1 MNNKVTLKKL
11 SLLNF
16 KGIKNLTIDFDNN
29 TNIYGDNGTGKTSVF
44 DAFTW
49 LLFGKDSTDRKDFE
63 LKTLDKNNEVIPKI
77 DHEVAAEIE
86 VNGELTTLKR
96 VFREKW
102 VKTKGALESEFSG
115 NETLYYWNEVPLSM
129 KEYGNKVS
137 EILDEKVFK
146 LITSPTAFNSLKWQ
160 DRRDVLVKI
169 AGDISDAELAQGND
183 EYIQLVSQL
192 TNKTLDEYK
201 KQIAATIKKAKDDI
215 KMIPTR
221 IDEVER
227 SKPEAVDARVMHA
240 QISEKESLIQNI
252 DNQLTDRSA
261 AFDVVI
267 NKRNANQDEIFKLKT
282 KINTINFE
290 IAEKAK
296 NEAKSGD
303 SKADQ
308 IQKQINDKKSNEL
321 QPAEQKMIRLKSEK
335 STLETSI
342 SSYEKTIQ
350 DKRELWNVENA
361 KNFVFSDENAV
372 CPCCERPL
380 DASTVETQKAE
391 LQTKFNTNKK
401 SILDAIN
408 AEGKAIADKKANA
421 LSELSEVNGRIAS
434 GETFIKETAGAI
446 SILEKELED
455 QKKDELITSLDPQ
468 DLIAKYTS
476 ENEDLKDLKVQ
487 VAALEAKTFELP
499 DPNDQNDLR
508 TQKQTINSE
517 IQVLRD
523 SLQAN
528 EQIQTANNR
537 IAELEREEKMLAQS
551 IADIEKTQYTIDN
564 FIKLKVDTIEDRI
577 NEKFS
582 FVKFRLFEKQI
593 NGALVECCDALIN
606 GVPFSDANT
615 ASKINAG
622 IDIINTLCEFYNVSA
637 PIIIDNRESVVTLID
652 STSQIVNLFVSPED
666 KKLRISC

>member
-63 LKTLDKNNEVIPKI
+63 LKTLDLNNEVIPKI
-77 DHEVAAEIE
+77 DHEVSAEIE

-115 NETLYYWNEVPLSM
+115 NETLYYWNDVPLSM

-169 AGDISDAELAQGND
+169 AGDISDADLAEGND
-183 EYIQLVSQL
+183 EYMALVAQL
-192 TNKTLDEYK
+192 TNKTLEEYK

-215 KMIPTR
+215 KLIPTR
-221 IDEVER
+221 IDEVDR
-227 SKPEAVDARVMHA
+227 SKPEAVDADNIYA
-240 QISEKESLIQNI
+240 TIAFKEEEIQNI
-252 DNQLTDRSA
+252 ENQLTDRSA
-261 AFDVVI
+261 AFDEVI

-282 KINTINFE
+282 KINTTNFE

-303 SKADQ
+303 SKADR

-321 QPAEQKMIRLKSEK
+321 QPAEQKLIRLKSEK

-361 KNFVFSDENAV
+361 KNFVFSDDNAV

-380 DASTVETQKAE
+380 DASTVEHQKAE

-401 SILDAIN
+401 SILDSIN
-408 AEGKAIADKKANA
+408 AEGKVIADKKANVI
-421 LSELSEVNGRIAS
+421 SELNEVIIRIAS
-434 GETFIKETAGAI
+434 GEAFIKETTDAI
-446 SILEKELED
+446 STLETELKTAKSEAAAPVSV
-455 QKKDELITSLDPQ
+455 DE
-468 DLIAKYTS
+468 LIAKYTS
-476 ENEDLKDLKVQ
+476 ESAELVTLKEQ
-487 VAALEAKTFELP
+487 VGMLEAKVFELP

-517 IQVLRD
+517 IQVLRN

-537 IAELEREEKMLAQS
+537 ISELQKEEKMLAQS

-593 NGALVECCDALIN
+593 NGALIECCDALVN
-606 GVPFSDANT
+606 GVPISDANT
-615 ASKINAG
+615 ASRINAG

-637 PIIIDNRESVVTLID
+637 PIIIDNRESVVKLID
-652 STSQIVNLFVSPED
+652 SPSQIVNLFVSPED
-666 KKLRISC
+666 KKLRIA

>member
-63 LKTLDKNNEVIPKI
+63 LKTLDIYNEVIPKI
-77 DHEVAAEIE
+77 DHEVSAEIE

-169 AGDISDAELAQGND
+169 AGDISDADLAEGND
-183 EYIQLVSQL
+183 EYMQLVSQL

-221 IDEVER
+221 IDEVDR
-227 SKPEAVDARVMHA
+227 SKPEAVDATVVNA
-240 QISEKESLIQNI
+240 QISEKEALIQNI

-261 AFDVVI
+261 AFDEVI

-308 IQKQINDKKSNEL
+308 IQKLINDKKSNEL
-321 QPAEQKMIRLKSEK
+321 QPAEQKLIRLKSEK

-361 KNFVFSDENAV
+361 KNFVFSDDNAV

-380 DASTVETQKAE
+380 DASTIETQKAE
-391 LQTKFNTNKK
+391 LQTNFNTNKK
-401 SILDAIN
+401 SILDGIN
-408 AEGKAIADKKANA
+408 ADGKAISDKRINA
-421 LSELSEVNGRIAS
+421 VNELREVNGRIAS
-434 GETFIKETAGAI
+434 GEAFIKETTEAI
-446 SILEKELED
+446 STLEAELDSTKSEA
-455 QKKDELITSLDPQ
+455 ITPASAD
-468 DLIAKYTS
+468 DLIAKYTAES
-476 ENEDLKDLKVQ
+476 AELFTLKEQ
-487 VAALEAKTFELP
+487 VGILEAKTFDLP
-499 DPNDQNDLR
+499 DQAENNDLR
-508 TQKQTINSE
+508 TQKQAINSE

-523 SLQAN
+523 SLKAN
-528 EQIQTANNR
+528 DQIQTANDR
-537 IAELEREEKMLAQS
+537 IAELQREESMLAQS

-564 FIKLKVDTIEDRI
+564 FIKLQVETIEQKV

-593 NGALVECCDALIN
+593 NGALIPCCDALIN

-622 IDIINTLCEFYNVSA
+622 IDIINTLCGFYNVSA
-637 PIIIDNRESVVTLID
+637 PIIIDNRESVVKLID
-652 STSQIVNLFVSPED
+652 SPSQIVNLFVSPED
-666 KKLRISC
+666 KKLRIA

>member
-16 KGIKNLTIDFDNN
+16 KGIKNLAIDFDNN
-29 TNIYGDNGTGKTSVF
+29 TNIYGDNGTGKTTIFDSVI
-44 DAFTW
+44 W

-63 LKTLDKNNEVIPKI
+63 LKTLDSNNEVIPKI
-77 DHEVAAEIE
+77 DHEVEGE
-86 VNGELTTLKR
+86 FNVNSESITFKR

-102 VKTKGALESEFSG
+102 VKTKGALESEFSA
-115 NETLYYWNEVPLSM
+115 NETLYYWNDVPMSQ
-129 KEYGNKVS
+129 KQYQEKVG
-137 EILDEKVFK
+137 ELIDEKVFK

-169 AGDISDAELAQGND
+169 AGDISDTDLAEGND
-183 EYIQLVSQL
+183 EYMALVAQL
-192 TNKTLDEYK
+192 TNKTLEEYK
-201 KQIAATIKKAKDDI
+201 KQIAATIKKSKDDI

-221 IDEVER
+221 IDEVDR
-227 SKPEAVDARVMHA
+227 SKPIAVDATVVNA
-240 QISEKESLIQNI
+240 EISKKESLIQNI
-252 DNQLTDRSA
+252 DDQLTDRSK
-261 AFDVVI
+261 AFDEVI
-267 NKRNANQDEIFKLKT
+267 NKRNANQDEVFKLKSQ
-282 KINTINFE
+282 INTINFE

-321 QPAEQKMIRLKSEK
+321 QPAEQKLIRLKSEK
-335 STLETSI
+335 LTLENTITNYDTSI
-342 SSYEKTIQ
+342 QEKRNQWGI
-350 DKRELWNVENA
+350 ENS
-361 KNFVFSDENAV
+361 KEFTFSDDKAV
-372 CPCCERPL
+372 CPCCDRAL
-380 DASTVETQKAE
+380 DASTIEATKAE
-391 LQTKFNTNKK
+391 LQSKFNSNKK
-401 SILDAIN
+401 SILDGIN
-408 AEGKAIADKKANA
+408 AEGKAISDKKENA
-421 LSELSEVNGRIAS
+421 VSELNEVIIRIAS
-434 GETFIKETAGAI
+434 GEAFTKETAEAI
-446 SILEKELED
+446 STLESELKTAKSEATTTVSVD
-455 QKKDELITSLDPQ
+455 
-468 DLIAKYTS
+468 DLIEKYTS
-476 ENEDLKDLKVQ
+476 ESEDLKKIKVQ

-508 TQKQTINSE
+508 TQKQTLNSE
-517 IQVLRD
+517 IQVLRN

-528 EQIQTANNR
+528 DQIQSANKR
-537 IAELEREEKMLAQS
+537 IAELQKEEKMLAQS

-593 NGALVECCDALIN
+593 NGALIECCDALIN

-637 PIIIDNRESVVTLID
+637 PIIIDNRESVVKLID
-652 STSQIVNLFVSPED
+652 SPSQIVNLFVSPED
-666 KKLRISC
+666 KKLRIA

>member
-1 MNNKVTLKKL
+1 MNSIILKSL

-16 KGIKNLTIDFDNN
+16 KGIKSLRVDFKNT
-29 TNIYGDNGTGKTSVF
+29 TNIFGDNGTGKTTLQ
-44 DAFTW
+44 DAFLW
-49 LLFGKDSTDRKDFE
+49 MLFGKDSTDRKDFE

-77 DHEVAAEIE
+77 DHEVSAEIE

-169 AGDISDAELAQGND
+169 AGEISDADLAKGNE
-183 EYIQLVSQL
+183 EYIALVAQL

-221 IDEVER
+221 IDEVDR
-227 SKPEAVDARVMHA
+227 SKPEAVDATVVNA
-240 QISEKESLIQNI
+240 EISKKESLIKNI
-252 DNQLTDRSA
+252 DDQLTDRSA
-261 AFDVVI
+261 AFDEVI
-267 NKRNANQDEIFKLKT
+267 NKRNANQDEVFKLKS

-321 QPAEQKMIRLKSEK
+321 QPAEQKLIRLKSEK
-335 STLETSI
+335 TTLENTISNYDTSI
-342 SSYEKTIQ
+342 QEKRSQWGI
-350 DKRELWNVENA
+350 ENA
-361 KNFVFSDENAV
+361 KEFTFSDDKAV
-372 CPCCERPL
+372 CPCCDRPL
-380 DASTVETQKAE
+380 DASTVETQKTE

-401 SILDAIN
+401 SILDGIN
-408 AEGKAIADKKANA
+408 AEGKAIADKKTNA
-421 LSELSEVNGRIAS
+421 VTELSEVNTRIGS
-434 GETFIKETAGAI
+434 GKAFIKETAEAI
-446 SILEKELED
+446 SILEKELEG
-455 QKKDELITSLDPQ
+455 QKKDEIITSLDPQ
-468 DLIAKYTS
+468 ELIAKYTS
-476 ENEDLKDLKVQ
+476 ENKDLKDLKVQ
-487 VAALEAKTFELP
+487 VAALEAKVFELP

-517 IQVLRD
+517 IQVLRN

-528 EQIQTANNR
+528 DQIQTANNR
-537 IAELEREEKMLAQS
+537 IVELQKEESMLAQL

-593 NGALVECCDALIN
+593 NGALIECCDALIN

-637 PIIIDNRESVVTLID
+637 PIIIDNRESVVKLID
-652 STSQIVNLFVSPED
+652 SPSQIVNLFVSPED

>member
-1 MNNKVTLKKL
+1 MNNKVTLRKL

-63 LKTLDKNNEVIPKI
+63 LKTLDSNNEVIPKI
-77 DHEVAAEIE
+77 DHEVSAEIE

-169 AGDISDAELAQGND
+169 AGDISDADLAEGNE

-221 IDEVER
+221 IDEVDR
-227 SKPEAVDARVMHA
+227 SKPEAVDADNIYA
-240 QISEKESLIQNI
+240 TIAYKEEEIQNI

-261 AFDVVI
+261 AFDEVI
-267 NKRNANQDEIFKLKT
+267 NKRNANQDEIFKLRT

-321 QPAEQKMIRLKSEK
+321 QPAEQKLIRLKSEK
-335 STLETSI
+335 LTLETSI

-361 KNFVFSDENAV
+361 KNFVFSDDNAV

-380 DASTVETQKAE
+380 DASTVENQKAE
-391 LQTKFNTNKK
+391 LQTKFNTNIKG
-401 SILDAIN
+401 ILDGIN
-408 AEGKAIADKKANA
+408 AEGKAISDKKANA
-421 LSELSEVNGRIAS
+421 VSELSEVNTRIAS
-434 GETFIKETAGAI
+434 GEAFIKETTETI
-446 SILEKELED
+446 SVLESELKTAKSEATTTVSVD
-455 QKKDELITSLDPQ
+455 

-476 ENEDLKDLKVQ
+476 ESSELFTLKEQ
-487 VAALEAKTFELP
+487 VGILEAKTFELP

-517 IQVLRD
+517 IQVLRN

-528 EQIQTANNR
+528 YQIQTANNR
-537 IAELEREEKMLAQS
+537 IAELQKEESMLAQA

-593 NGALVECCDALIN
+593 NGALIECCDALVN
-606 GVPFSDANT
+606 GVPISDANT
-615 ASKINAG
+615 ASRINAG

-637 PIIIDNRESVVTLID
+637 PIIIDNRESVVKLIE
-652 STSQIVNLFVSPED
+652 SPSQIVNLFVSPDD
-666 KKLRISC
+666 KKLRIA

>member
-63 LKTLDKNNEVIPKI
+63 LKTLDLNNEVIPKI
-77 DHEVAAEIE
+77 DHEVSAEVE

-169 AGDISDAELAQGND
+169 AGDISDADLAEGNE
-183 EYIQLVSQL
+183 EYMQLVSQL

-221 IDEVER
+221 IDEVDR
-227 SKPEAVDARVMHA
+227 SKPEAVDATVVNA

-261 AFDVVI
+261 AFDEVI

-303 SKADQ
+303 SKTDQ

-321 QPAEQKMIRLKSEK
+321 QSAEQKLIRLKSEK

-361 KNFVFSDENAV
+361 KNFVFSDDNAV

-380 DASTVETQKAE
+380 DASTIETQKAE

-401 SILDAIN
+401 SILDGIN

-421 LSELSEVNGRIAS
+421 GAELLEVNGRIAS
-434 GETFIKETAGAI
+434 GEAFIKETAEAI
-446 SILEKELED
+446 ATLETELKTAKSEPTD
-455 QKKDELITSLDPQ
+455 QVSVDG
-468 DLIAKYTS
+468 LIAKYTS
-476 ENEDLKDLKVQ
+476 ESAELFTLKEQ
-487 VAALEAKTFELP
+487 VAILEAKTFELP

-528 EQIQTANNR
+528 EQIQIANNR
-537 IAELEREEKMLAQS
+537 IAELQKEESMLAQS

-564 FIKLKVDTIEDRI
+564 FIKLQVETIEQKV

-593 NGALVECCDALIN
+593 NGALIPCCDALIN

-637 PIIIDNRESVVTLID
+637 PIIIDNRESVVKLID
-652 STSQIVNLFVSPED
+652 SPSQIVNLFVSPED
-666 KKLRISC
+666 KKLRIA

>member
-77 DHEVAAEIE
+77 DHEVFAEIE
-86 VNGELTTLKR
+86 VNSEPTTLR
-96 VFREKW
+96 RIFREKW

-169 AGDISDAELAQGND
+169 AGDISDADLAEGNE
-183 EYIQLVSQL
+183 EYIALVSQL
-192 TNKTLDEYK
+192 TNKSLDEYK

-227 SKPEAVDARVMHA
+227 SKPEAVDSTVVNG

-261 AFDVVI
+261 AFDEVI
-267 NKRNANQDEIFKLKT
+267 NKRNANQDEIFKLKS

-303 SKADQ
+303 SKAEQ
-308 IQKQINDKKSNEL
+308 IQKQINDKKTNEL
-321 QPAEQKMIRLKSEK
+321 QPAEQKLIRLKSEK

-342 SSYEKTIQ
+342 YSYEKTIQ
-350 DKRELWNVENA
+350 DKRELWNIENA
-361 KNFVFSDENAV
+361 KNFVYIDINPI

-380 DASTVETQKAE
+380 DSSTVENQKAE

-401 SILDAIN
+401 SILDSIN
-408 AEGKAIADKKANA
+408 AEGKTIADKKTNAAN
-421 LSELSEVNGRIAS
+421 ELSEVNTRIAS
-434 GETFIKETAGAI
+434 GEAFIKETAEAI
-446 SILEKELED
+446 STLEAELKTAQSEA
-455 QKKDELITSLDPQ
+455 ITPVSVH

-476 ENEDLKDLKVQ
+476 ENEELKDLKVH

-499 DPNDQNDLR
+499 DPNDQNELR

-517 IQVLRD
+517 IQVLRN

-528 EQIQTANNR
+528 DQVQTANNR
-537 IAELEREEKMLAQS
+537 IAELQKEEKMLAQS

-637 PIIIDNRESVVTLID
+637 PIIIDNRESVVKLID
-652 STSQIVNLFVSPED
+652 SPSQIVNLFVSPED
-666 KKLRISC
+666 KKLRIA